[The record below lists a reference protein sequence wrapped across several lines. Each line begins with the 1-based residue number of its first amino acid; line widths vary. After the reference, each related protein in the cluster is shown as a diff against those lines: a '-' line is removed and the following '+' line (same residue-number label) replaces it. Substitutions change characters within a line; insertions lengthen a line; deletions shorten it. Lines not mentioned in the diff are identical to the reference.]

1 MPELGEMEQRL
12 LSELE
17 EPGDMDAP
25 TLLSETTACTGDM
38 SEIYALQAALTAL
51 VEADLVRASEP
62 RPPPVR
68 RHDMPKEAS
77 LAAIAD
83 LAWRVLFNRDD
94 RHWSGTRQPWLE
106 IFLTDA
112 GRTAAEDVL
121 RRHDGYR
128 WWDAD
133 WMRRFDQF
141 GTG

>member
-1 MPELGEMEQRL
+1 MTDLGEMEQRL

-25 TLLSETTACTGDM
+25 TLLSEITARTGEM

-62 RPPPVR
+62 LPPPVR
-68 RHDMPKEAS
+68 RHDMSKEAS
-77 LAAIAD
+77 RAAIAD

-112 GRTAAEDVL
+112 GRTAADGVL
-121 RRHDGYR
+121 EHDGYR
-128 WWDAD
+128 WWDPD

>member
-1 MPELGEMEQRL
+1 MLELGEMERRL

-17 EPGDMDAP
+17 EAGKMDVP
-25 TLLSETTACTGDM
+25 TLISETTARSGDM
-38 SEIYALQAALTAL
+38 SEVREAQAALTAL
-51 VEADLVRASEP
+51 VEAGLVRASES

-68 RHDMPKEAS
+68 RYDMSKEAS

-83 LAWRVLFNRDD
+83 LAWRVLFNRDG

-112 GRTAAEDVL
+112 GRTAADGVL
-121 RRHDGYR
+121 EHDGYR
-128 WWDAD
+128 WWDPD